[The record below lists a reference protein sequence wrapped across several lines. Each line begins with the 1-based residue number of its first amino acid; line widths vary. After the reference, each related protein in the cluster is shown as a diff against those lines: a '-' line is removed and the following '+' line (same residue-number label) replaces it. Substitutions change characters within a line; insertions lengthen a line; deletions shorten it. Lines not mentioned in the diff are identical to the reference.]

1 MIMIV
6 KTPGSQ
12 IGSPAA
18 AEEGVDESDSEQE
31 NVYSY
36 AINP

>member
-18 AEEGVDESDSEQE
+18 AEGGGEGRGEGGEWRE
-31 NVYSY
+31 K
-36 AINP
+36 